1 MNTTQR
7 ELPPKK
13 PYEAPVLLV
22 HGDLRSLTQSGSIG
36 RTETFNLPFG
46 CLNVKTRRC

>member
-22 HGDLRSLTQSGSIG
+22 HGDLRSLTQSGSRG
-36 RTETFNLPFG
+36 NSETFGLKLG
-46 CLNVKTRRC
+46 CFNIKTRRC

>member
-22 HGDLRSLTQSGSIG
+22 HGDLRTLTQSGSRG
-36 RTETFNLPFG
+36 KSETFGLPIA
-46 CLNVKTRRC
+46 CLNIKTRRC